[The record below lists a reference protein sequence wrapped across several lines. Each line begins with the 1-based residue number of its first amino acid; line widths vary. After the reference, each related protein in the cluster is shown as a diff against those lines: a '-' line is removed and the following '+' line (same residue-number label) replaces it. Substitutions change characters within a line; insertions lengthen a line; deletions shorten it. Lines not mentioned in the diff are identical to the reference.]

1 MRCREED
8 YKMRPLDDVEMA
20 RLYTHSPRRRNG
32 LSSSDSRH
40 DKSVGKGRNRKEKN
54 EFLVKEV

>member
-1 MRCREED
+1 
-8 YKMRPLDDVEMA
+8 MRPLDDVEMA